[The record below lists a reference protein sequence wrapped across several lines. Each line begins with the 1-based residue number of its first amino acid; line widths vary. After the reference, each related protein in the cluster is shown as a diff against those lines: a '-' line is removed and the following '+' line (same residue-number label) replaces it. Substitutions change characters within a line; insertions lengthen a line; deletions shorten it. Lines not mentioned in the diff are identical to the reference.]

1 MDRPLTHKYKLEQR
15 NPTHFLSALF
25 GITRKIRAVTWR
37 GSYPG
42 GGGGGGGGGDL
53 VSTLLRC
60 VCRKVKDMGPFS
72 ASSE

>member
-42 GGGGGGGGGDL
+42 GGGGADL
-53 VSTLLRC
+53 VSTLPGC
-60 VCRKVKDMGPFS
+60 VCRKVKNIDPFS